1 MVNDNVAESHTLRAS
16 ILEELGRTE
25 EAIKCFD
32 KAFEYN
38 PHFPFPLYYKTLS
51 YMNLEDYEN
60 AEDVIVQALTFFP
73 DNPGFLNNYCVILN
87 KLGKYEEA
95 IDTANKALSIDS
107 DSVETYTNKALALEK
122 LCEIDEAIECYD
134 KALKINPN
142 IIDVWFNKANALKD
156 YERFDEA
163 LECYKK
169 ALTHFP
175 HNPDI
180 LYYMSTLYL
189 IKGDTE
195 NSFKYL
201 NESHKYSNH

>member
-1 MVNDNVAESHTLRAS
+1 M
-16 ILEELGRTE
+16 
-25 EAIKCFD
+25 
-32 KAFEYN
+32 
-38 PHFPFPLYYKTLS
+38 
-51 YMNLEDYEN
+51 
-60 AEDVIVQALTFFP
+60 
-73 DNPGFLNNYCVILN
+73 N
-87 KLGKYEEA
+87 KLERYEEA
-95 IDTANKALSIDS
+95 IDIADKALSIDP
-107 DSVETYTNKALALEK
+107 DSVEAYTNKAHALEK
-122 LCEIDEAIECYD
+122 VGTIDETLEYYD
-134 KALKINPN
+134 KALEIDPN
-142 IIDVWFNKANALKD
+142 IIDMWLSKANALKD

-201 NESHKYSNH
+201 NESHKYSDL